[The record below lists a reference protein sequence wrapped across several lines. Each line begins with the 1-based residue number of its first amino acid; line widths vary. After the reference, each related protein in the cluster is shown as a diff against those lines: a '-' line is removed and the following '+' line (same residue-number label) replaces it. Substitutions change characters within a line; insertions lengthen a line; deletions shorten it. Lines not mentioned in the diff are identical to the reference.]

1 MEKLKKYFKM
11 IVDEIKSADEYADMA
26 AKFKST
32 DSALSEDYH
41 EIAEQELHHKEV
53 LEKTVKRYI
62 DDCKNESGESC
73 ADMEVIFDFVKDVS
87 ESMVEPIRAKLK

>member
-11 IVDEIKSADEYADMA
+11 IVD
-26 AKFKST
+26 
-32 DSALSEDYH
+32 

-53 LEKTVKRYI
+53 LEKTVKQYI
-62 DDCKNESGESC
+62 DACKNESGESC
-73 ADMEVIFDFVKDVS
+73 ADMEVVFDFVKDVS